1 MAEEAED
8 GLDTE
13 LVEELAPEEVE
24 DTPEV
29 AKEEPEAPPPA
40 DPVEDLAR
48 EMGWAP
54 KDQWRG
60 DPDQWKDAR
69 TFVRST
75 ADINRSISKE
85 VRELRETTQRLAKTS
100 GAIAEREIARGRAEL
115 EARFAEAVEAGD
127 VQAANQARR
136 EIDQFERTAP
146 IEPQEHPA
154 VSEFKSRNDWYG
166 KHKGASAIA
175 FAECDRLAQA
185 GVFDP
190 EAQLVAAEAEVRRRF
205 PELFE
210 EPKAKDPP
218 KRQPVVHNA
227 NTRAAPG
234 PKPKTASALPP
245 AARAA
250 AEDFLR
256 RGRIKNLDEYAKIY
270 FEEEEG

>member
-1 MAEEAED
+1 MAEEAD
-8 GLDTE
+8 DVLDE
-13 LVEELAPEEVE
+13 HVDDPAHAEEGAPT
-24 DTPEV
+24 DPPEGGQDD
-29 AKEEPEAPPPA
+29 APADPPA

-85 VRELRETTQRLAKTS
+85 VRELRETTQRLARTS

-136 EIDQFERTAP
+136 EIDHFERTQPVAAGDP
-146 IEPQEHPA
+146 VVAEWRARNTWFGTDEAATALANA
-154 VSEFKSRNDWYG
+154 VATRLHQN
-166 KHKGASAIA
+166 GASPAQQ
-175 FAECDRLAQA
+175 AE
-185 GVFDP
+185 
-190 EAQLVAAEAEVRRRF
+190 AAEREVRRRF

-210 EPKAKDPP
+210 QPEPKPQP
-218 KRQPVVHNA
+218 KPQPAVHN
-227 NTRAAPG
+227 TRSRAAPA
-234 PKPKTASALPP
+234 PKAKTASALPP